1 MSLILL
7 LLTGAVLGGYLTS
20 GISFENKVEKA
31 IVSLLA
37 GLALCASPLVLVGSY
52 SLRWIPWVLFG
63 VMVAPFVAGIVFRKR
78 HIPSGIQA
86 PLEQKTAWSRLE
98 KVSAVA
104 VGLVLL
110 FTGFTALAPATA
122 WDACVAHLALPAT
135 YVREGRF
142 LVYEGNAYSA
152 YPHLLHVLF
161 TVAFQGGGE
170 RGAQL
175 LGWIFSVLACGSAYL
190 LGKQIYG
197 RKEGVIA
204 AAVFATAPVFIDQAG
219 TASLDLAFT
228 AYTLAALAAFA
239 CYVRQKKLAWLLV
252 SALLA
257 GSSCGIR
264 HTGYL
269 VVLLLTLGSSGIR
282 QTASSRLRTG
292 FLFGS
297 VAFLCA
303 FPWLLRSALTVHAP
317 FYPFFVP
324 GVASSLPDADIT
336 ALGKH
341 ESIRSRGIWGLVTF
355 PWTIIMYPD
364 RFDGWQRSPGGL
376 LLALGIPGIGLG
388 GAPARYLAL
397 FSAVGIG
404 AFYFFQ
410 QQARYMLPFFAPM
423 MVVAAVGATRLV
435 PMRRLVHG
443 VLYLSY
449 LSGIALTIA
458 AVHFR
463 IPVATG
469 FESREDFLKRRVER
483 YEAFLWANEY
493 LPRDGCLL
501 LLDPRSYYYR
511 GCSYQ
516 NPESIKVLIGM
527 PLEKQVAWLRARN
540 IRYVMLPHA
549 YLEESPGFRETGLL
563 QLFQTWESLPEAF
576 PLIKRLELQRVRG
589 AGVEYVD
596 FYEVRDEF

>member
-1 MSLILL
+1 MSFILL
-7 LLTGAVLGGYLTS
+7 LLTSAVLGRSLTL
-20 GISFENKVEKA
+20 GVSFEDRVERVV
-31 IVSLLA
+31 ISLLV
-37 GLALCASPLVLVGSY
+37 GLAICAAPLVLIGSY
-52 SLRWIPWVLFG
+52 SLRWTSLVLVALLVG
-63 VMVAPFVAGIVFRKR
+63 SLVVGMVLQKRYVFSRLQVR
-78 HIPSGIQA
+78 P
-86 PLEQKTAWSRLE
+86 EQQPAWSGLE
-98 KVSAVA
+98 KFSAA
-104 VGLVLL
+104 TVGLVLL
-110 FTGFTALAPATA
+110 LTIFTALAPATA

-142 LVYEGNAYSA
+142 FVYEGNAYSA

-170 RGAQL
+170 RCAQI
-175 LGWIFSVLACGSAYL
+175 LGWIFSSLACGSAYL
-190 LGKQIYG
+190 LGKRLYG
-197 RKEGVIA
+197 RKEGLIA

-239 CYVRQKKLAWLLV
+239 SYVSQKNLAWLFV

-269 VVLLLTLGSSGIR
+269 VALLLTLGSFGVS
-282 QTASSRLRTG
+282 QPMSSRFQTV
-292 FLFGS
+292 FLFGTL
-297 VAFLCA
+297 VFLSA
-303 FPWLLRSALTVHAP
+303 FPWLLRSTLTVHAP
-317 FYPFFVP
+317 FYPFFM
-324 GVASSLPDADIT
+324 SSPVSTLPDADIT

-341 ESIRSRGIWGLVTF
+341 ESIRSRGFWGFITF
-355 PWTIIMYPD
+355 PWTIIMYPE
-364 RFDGWQRSPGGL
+364 RFDGWQRSPGGVV
-376 LLALGIPGIGLG
+376 LALGIPGIGLG
-388 GAPARYLAL
+388 GLAARYLAL
-397 FSAVGIG
+397 FSAVGVG

-423 MVVAAVGATRLV
+423 MVVAAVGATRLIS
-435 PMRRLVHG
+435 MRRLIHG
-443 VLYLSY
+443 VLYFSY
-449 LSGIALTIA
+449 LFGMALAIG

-463 IPVATG
+463 IPAATG
-469 FESREDFLKRRVER
+469 LEPREEFLKRRVER
-483 YEAFLWANEY
+483 YDAFAWANEH

-527 PLEKQVAWLRARN
+527 SLEEQVAWLRSRN
-540 IRYVMLPHA
+540 IRYVMLPQA

-563 QLFQTWESLPEAF
+563 QLFQTWESSPQAF
-576 PLIKRLELQRVRG
+576 PLIKRLELPRVRG
-589 AGVEYVD
+589 VGTERVD
-596 FYEVRDEF
+596 FREVRDVF